1 MSASAPRNDSLGSR
15 YGSLMQVLAP
25 DLRGL
30 AICGADF
37 LRRSAWGDAPD
48 ALDARLDAA
57 GWRGTVPDVS
67 ASLELDLAPGRRALL
82 LPLVSDSGRLL
93 GAVALVWEPAS
104 APDSALLRVQVQ
116 PAFECLR
123 QEISATDA
131 AQRATELQLQQTAVQ
146 MQAENEDGATVEQLL
161 EASLRRGRSEAAML
175 LVPRRG
181 IYLTAQGPDSL
192 SPQVAAEFAT
202 LRKRLRGLAGQ
213 LRRPLVLSGPSNRPD
228 RSAACRLI
236 VVPVRCCGGRVE
248 ALLAYLNPLEAAP
261 YGAQAMLVLQAGSVA
276 VVRRLEA
283 DMDRRTGLLNR
294 SGLEAIRQR
303 LKASTGSLLLIDI
316 DRHHAINA
324 VHGFDTGDDLILQIG
339 DLLRRPLLPK
349 GAYAARLFGGCFAV
363 LAPDLDARRATEFAQ
378 QIQNAVGALKL
389 RKAADPI
396 KATVSCGIAEIH
408 NLSTPLEKSL
418 VSAEVVLKLA
428 KERGRSRIEVHVSEN
443 SSIIRRHD
451 EVFAAADLREALRTK
466 QVVLYAQKIV
476 SLRESGVAPGFEL
489 LIRVRDPAT
498 GEDRP
503 PKEFMAAAQRYQLL
517 PAVDRYVVDSALE
530 ALTPHRAL
538 LARQRVSMSINVS
551 GQSVGDPKFVDY
563 FIQRLRESKVPPSI
577 IIVEVTEQAAVTNL
591 DKASEMMR
599 RLRDAG
605 CGIALDDFGTGA
617 NSLAYLRSLP
627 ATRLKID
634 GSFIRD
640 LMTNSRSEAAVRSV
654 AQMAKNF
661 RLETVAEFVESGPL
675 AEKLRRLG
683 IDHAQGYLFGKPE
696 PLAAALEALGRE
708 ESAEIADILQLR

>member
-15 YGSLMQVLAP
+15 YGGLMQALAP
-25 DLRGL
+25 DLTGL
-30 AICGADF
+30 VLCGPDF

-48 ALDARLDAA
+48 SLDAVIAAA
-57 GWRGTVPDVS
+57 GWRGTVPDP
-67 ASLELDLAPGRRALL
+67 ATTLEQDLPPGRRALL
-82 LPLVSDSGRLL
+82 QPLVSDSGRLL
-93 GAVALVWEPAS
+93 GAMALVWAPAS
-104 APDSALLRVQVQ
+104 AQDGAALQRQTG
-116 PAFECLR
+116 PAFQCLR
-123 QEISATDA
+123 QEISSADA
-131 AQRATELQLQQTAVQ
+131 ALRATELQLQQTAGQ
-146 MQAENEDGATVEQLL
+146 MQAENEDGASVEQLL

-175 LVPRRG
+175 LLPRRG
-181 IYLTAQGPDSL
+181 ILLTSQVPETL
-192 SPQVAAEFAT
+192 SPTVAAEFAT
-202 LRKRLRGLAGQ
+202 LRQRLRALAGQ

-228 RSAACRLI
+228 RSSACRLI

-248 ALLAYLNPLEAAP
+248 ALLAYLNPLDAAP
-261 YGAQAMLVLQAGSVA
+261 YGAHPMLVLQAGSAA

-283 DMDRRTGLLNR
+283 DMDRRTGLLSLN
-294 SGLEAIRQR
+294 GLEAVRQR
-303 LKASTGSLLLIDI
+303 LKGSTGSLLLVDI

-324 VHGFDTGDDLILQIG
+324 VHGFETGDALILQIG
-339 DLLRRPLLPK
+339 ELLRRPLLPK
-349 GAYAARLFGGCFAV
+349 GAYAARFFGGCFAV
-363 LAPDLDARRATEFAQ
+363 LTPDIDARGATELAQ
-378 QIQNAVGALKL
+378 QIQNAVGVLKL

-396 KATVSCGIAEIH
+396 KATVSCGVAEIH
-408 NLSTPLEKSL
+408 NLSEPLEKSL

-443 SSIIRRHD
+443 SSIIRRHG
-451 EVFAAADLREALRTK
+451 EIFAAADLREALRTR

-476 SLRESGVAPGFEL
+476 SLRESGLAPGFEL
-489 LIRVRDPAT
+489 LIRVRDPLS

-503 PKEFMAAAQRYQLL
+503 PKEFIAAAQRYQLL
-517 PAVDRYVVDSALE
+517 PAVDRYVVDTALD
-530 ALTPHRAL
+530 ALAPHRAL

-551 GQSVGDPKFVDY
+551 GQSVGDPEFVDY
-563 FIQRLRESKVPPSI
+563 FIRRLRESKVPAGI
-577 IIVEVTEQAAVTNL
+577 ITVEVTEQAAVTNL
-591 DKASEMMR
+591 EKASEMMR

-640 LMTNSRSEAAVRSV
+640 LMTNARSEAAVRSI

-661 RLETVAEFVESGPL
+661 RLETVAEFVESGPV

-683 IDHAQGYLFGKPE
+683 IDHGQGYLWGKPE
-696 PLAAALEALGRE
+696 PLAAALEALGRD
-708 ESAEIADILQLR
+708 ESAELSDILQLR